1 MSARKEPKRAAFLI
15 PVETYVN
22 AKGEE
27 RTRAA
32 IGGDEEVAGKLID
45 FLKENADAHL
55 ETPEETGRARM
66 FSGFGKGKMDANQ
79 GRRTRIVKPRRGGGG
94 FSTAA

>member
-1 MSARKEPKRAAFLI
+1 MSARKEPKAAFLL

-32 IGGDEEVAGKLID
+32 IGGDEEVAGKLIE

-55 ETPEETGRARM
+55 ETPEETNRARM
-66 FSGFGKGKMDANQ
+66 FSGFGKGSMDASQ
-79 GRRTRIVKPRRGGGG
+79 GRRTLIVRKRRGGG
-94 FSTAA
+94 FSTAG